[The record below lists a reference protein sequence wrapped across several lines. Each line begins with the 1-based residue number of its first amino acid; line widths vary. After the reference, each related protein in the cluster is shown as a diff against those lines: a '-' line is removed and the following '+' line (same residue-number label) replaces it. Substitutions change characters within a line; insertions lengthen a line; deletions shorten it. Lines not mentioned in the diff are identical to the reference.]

1 MPRRAGERSAGIA
14 PRPRPAAAALL
25 LAAAAGLRSAAALP
39 ASLSGPGAPV
49 YPLSPQLTPAQ
60 LLNAAV
66 LNAGAAWPNTS
77 GTSTLACPTCGAA
90 AVTPIWCA
98 SARVAAY
105 LRPDSG
111 TTQLGDAFVRLQP
124 TATAAIAAVRALA
137 EGQAYTVD
145 YTQVPTVLAG
155 SNAWCAR
162 CMRLHGARERALR
175 PGARA
180 RRGCARVAGR
190 ALRRE
195 CTPPDAT
202 RVRLTA
208 RVVAG
213 CSTSS
218 TARCL
223 WSARPLRAR
232 RGVPRLHCART
243 GRR

>member
-1 MPRRAGERSAGIA
+1 MPRRAADGSAA
-14 PRPRPAAAALL
+14 SMARPRSAAAALL

-60 LLNAAV
+60 LLNSAV

-105 LRPDSG
+105 LRPNSG
-111 TTQLGDAFVRLQP
+111 TTLLGDAFVRLQP
-124 TATAAIAAVRALA
+124 SATAAIAAVRALG

-155 SNAWCAR
+155 SNVWCVR
-162 CMRLHGARERALR
+162 CSRLC
-175 PGARA
+175 GARA
-180 RRGCARVAGR
+180 RALRAGASAPPRVDGR
-190 ALRRE
+190 AQWGGIPGQ
-195 CTPPDAT
+195 CAPQGA
-202 RVRLTA
+202 A
-208 RVVAG
+208 
-213 CSTSS
+213 
-218 TARCL
+218 
-223 WSARPLRAR
+223 RAR
-232 RGVPRLHCART
+232 A
-243 GRR
+243 